1 LPDGKIRI
9 SARSKDTRLDVSAIC
24 GQFGGGGHR
33 MAAGARMKGP
43 IEAAAETFLTALE
56 HEVRRIA

>member
-1 LPDGKIRI
+1 
-9 SARSKDTRLDVSAIC
+9 
-24 GQFGGGGHR
+24 

-43 IEAAAETFLTALE
+43 ITEAAETFLKALE